1 MVPTGIPP
9 AALVAVTLIRHTQT
23 AGRAVSA
30 AGALALVAAACVMP
44 SSAYAM
50 VPEIAP
56 HRAVYDMALAS
67 LRSGAN
73 VADVRGRMMFEWAD
87 ACDGW
92 TIEQRFQLS
101 FFYAEG
107 DQVDMTTNYATWEA
121 KDGRS
126 YRFNVRKLVNG
137 AVDEELRGEAELA
150 GTGGLARYVRP
161 ETAERKLPAGTM
173 FPTAHTIAMLQAASA
188 GEKVF
193 GRTVFDGS
201 DAEGITDVSA
211 AVGLKMPAGE
221 APPARAGS
229 HDLLDGTAW
238 PFRLAFFTPAEE
250 TVAPEY
256 EMSLE
261 LLENGVARSMLID
274 YGDFAVSAKLNEIEA
289 LPRPRC

>member
-1 MVPTGIPP
+1 MAGAFVL
-9 AALVAVTLIRHTQT
+9 AAACG
-23 AGRAVSA
+23 APSP
-30 AGALALVAAACVMP
+30 ALAL
-44 SSAYAM
+44 AM
-50 VPEIAP
+50 EIAP

-67 LRSGAN
+67 LRSGSS

-92 TIEQRFQLS
+92 TIEQRFHLS

-121 KDGRS
+121 KDGTS
-126 YRFNVRKLVNG
+126 YRFNVRKLING

-150 GTGGLARYVRP
+150 GSGGLARYVRP
-161 ETAERKLPAGTM
+161 EASETRLPAGTM
-173 FPTAHTIAMLQAASA
+173 FPTAHTIAMLEAASS

-201 DAEGITDVSA
+201 DAEGITDISA
-211 AVGLKMPAGE
+211 AVGLKRPAGQGD
-221 APPARAGS
+221 ASVPGAGG
-229 HDLLDGTAW
+229 LLEGAAW
-238 PFRLAFFTPAEE
+238 PLRLAFFVPAEE

-274 YGDFAVSAKLNEIEA
+274 YGDFAVSARLNEIEA
-289 LPRPRC
+289 LPRPKC